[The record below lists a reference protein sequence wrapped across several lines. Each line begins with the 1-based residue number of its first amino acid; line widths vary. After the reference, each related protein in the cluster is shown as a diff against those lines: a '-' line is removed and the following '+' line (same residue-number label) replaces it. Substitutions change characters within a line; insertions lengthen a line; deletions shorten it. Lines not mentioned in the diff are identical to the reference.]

1 MMNKVPTQI
10 LRIGLLGLILSMLA
24 GCSHLVGAVR
34 SEPIKDT
41 PAKRTFGRYI
51 DDQIV
56 ETKALV
62 NLRKADPQLKES
74 HLVVV
79 SYNGIVLLTGQ
90 VPSEALRKKA
100 AETVARIATVRR
112 VHNELQVMGKTTLLI
127 RSNDNWITGKIA
139 TRLALTENS
148 GSERI
153 KVVTENSVVYLL
165 GLVSREEA
173 ATAAKIA
180 SQAQGVQRVVQ
191 LFEYR

>member
-90 VPSEALRKKA
+90 VPSEALRKKSGRNRGSHRHRA
-100 AETVARIATVRR
+100 ASTQRAAS
-112 VHNELQVMGKTTLLI
+112 HG
-127 RSNDNWITGKIA
+127 
-139 TRLALTENS
+139 ENHP
-148 GSERI
+148 
-153 KVVTENSVVYLL
+153 
-165 GLVSREEA
+165 A
-173 ATAAKIA
+173 H
-180 SQAQGVQRVVQ
+180 SQ
-191 LFEYR
+191 

>member
-1 MMNKVPTQI
+1 MMNKPAPLW
-10 LRIGLLGLILSMLA
+10 LRFCVLTLMLSLLA

-34 SEPIKDT
+34 SEPISDT

-139 TRLALTENS
+139 ARLALTEDS

-165 GLVSREEA
+165 GLVSQKEA
-173 ATAAKIA
+173 SVASRIA

>member
-1 MMNKVPTQI
+1 
-10 LRIGLLGLILSMLA
+10 
-24 GCSHLVGAVR
+24 
-34 SEPIKDT
+34 
-41 PAKRTFGRYI
+41 
-51 DDQIV
+51 
-56 ETKALV
+56 
-62 NLRKADPQLKES
+62 
-74 HLVVV
+74 
-79 SYNGIVLLTGQ
+79 
-90 VPSEALRKKA
+90 
-100 AETVARIATVRR
+100 
-112 VHNELQVMGKTTLLI
+112 MGKTTLLI